1 MQKNKKEIFKV
12 MFLDGKNKLIDVED
26 LFKGSLTSSTIYP
39 REIIKKAI
47 KHNAISLI
55 FIHNHPSGDPEPS
68 PSDKDITKDLV
79 FAGKLMQIEV
89 LDHIIIGDSKYF
101 SFADDG
107 LIEKYNQNY
116 MSMKKD
122 IDV

>member
-1 MQKNKKEIFKV
+1 